1 MIDLRSYSSLE
12 TAILVKWEVPNF
24 STAYITDYNMS
35 ISLNGEVYTNIGN
48 LLNISDTTNNLTP
61 TTSDITISLSG
72 IPTNSISTI
81 LSQQIKGSTI
91 TIYRGFF
98 NPNTNQLIDL
108 DPGPGVSNVLMK
120 FKGIVTNYSISDQ
133 IDVSSSTSS
142 STIALTCNSMVE
154 VLMNKVNGRRT
165 NSSDFTDKSM
175 SKVQALSY
183 SNFNFG
189 AK

>member
-1 MIDLRSYSSLE
+1 MLSISKNQS
-12 TAILVKWEVPNF
+12 WF
-24 STAYITDYNMS
+24 STPNNIPITEYVSHLM
-35 ISLNGEVYTNIGN
+35 
-48 LLNISDTTNNLTP
+48 
-61 TTSDITISLSG
+61 
-72 IPTNSISTI
+72 
-81 LSQQIKGSTI
+81 K
-91 TIYRGFF
+91 
-98 NPNTNQLIDL
+98 TNQPSFIKTI
-108 DPGPGVSNVLMK
+108 K